1 MVVNKRSINF
11 LKFFIYLVIIVLI
24 NLAGTT
30 LFFRLDLTENR
41 TYSIS
46 KASRQV
52 VSTLSEPL
60 TIKVFFTKNLPAPN
74 NNTEQYLHD
83 LLEEYSIFANQY
95 FNYTFYDV
103 SPDEGDIRQE
113 TKENRELAENYGIRP
128 VQIQLVEKDE
138 IKFKKAYMGM
148 VLINGDL
155 IEKIPTITSIDG
167 LEYKLTT
174 SIKKLNNKISALLGL
189 PEKIKIKLFLSSSLK
204 IVAPHMKL
212 NNISGLS
219 KAIEEIV
226 QNLNNK
232 SYGKLEF
239 QYFDPTKDPGVEEL
253 VKKYNILSLKWPDF
267 TDGNIRAG
275 NGAIGLL
282 MAYKDKA
289 VTIPLLNILRL
300 PIIGTRYEIVGINEL
315 KEIISD
321 HIESLIDINEEIG
334 YLADHGTLAIQSVSP
349 NDPSRQ
355 RNQSN
360 LNSFKMLI
368 EQNYSIKPVNLN
380 ETNIPE
386 SLNTLIVARP
396 TEAFTEHE
404 LFQIDQFL
412 MRGKSLALFVD
423 SFKEVMPGGQQGMAL
438 GRGPM
443 YLPINTGLEKLLKH
457 YGISIKKSYVMDE
470 NCYKQELPQQLG
482 GGERLIYFAPVIK
495 NKFINKDL
503 RFIKNIKRLI
513 AIKVSP
519 LEIEKERV
527 EKNGLTAHRLFAS
540 SEKSWEMKGQI
551 NLNPM
556 LISPPPAEEK
566 KVMPLAY
573 ILEGQ
578 FPSYFA
584 GKPIPVKKA
593 PENKPSENKSP
604 ENKPENKK
612 DKTNDK
618 NQIASQ
624 EKISGIDSPKIESEG
639 EFISKGSQAK
649 IFIISSSD
657 MLTDNVMDQAGRS
670 PNSVFFMNVLDY
682 LSNREEIAV
691 MRSKEQR
698 FNPLQET
705 EAGTKTFLKSF
716 NIAGLPILVVIFGL
730 FIMVRR
736 HSRKKHILMM
746 FQK

>member
-1 MVVNKRSINF
+1 MVVNKRSKIF
-11 LKFFIYLVIIVLI
+11 LKFFIYLVVIVLI

-103 SPDEGDIRQE
+103 SPDEGDIKQE

-138 IKFKKAYMGM
+138 IKFQKAYMGI
-148 VLINGDL
+148 VLIHGDL

-174 SIKKLNNKISALLGL
+174 AIKKLNNKISALLGL
-189 PEKIKIKLFLSSSLK
+189 QEKIKINLILSSSLK
-204 IVAPHMKL
+204 IVAPYMKL
-212 NNISGLS
+212 NNLSGLS
-219 KAIEEIV
+219 KTIDEIV
-226 QNLNNK
+226 QNLNSK

-239 QYFDPTKDPGVEEL
+239 QYLDPTKDPNLEEIIN
-253 VKKYNILSLKWPDF
+253 KYNIMNLKWPDF
-267 TDGNIRAG
+267 ANGNIKAG

-282 MAYKDKA
+282 MVYKDKA
-289 VTIPLLNILRL
+289 LTIPLLNILRL

-315 KEIISD
+315 QEIISD

-334 YLADHGTLAIQSVSP
+334 YLADHGTLTIQGVSP
-349 NDPSRQ
+349 NDPARQ
-355 RNQSN
+355 RDQNN
-360 LNSFKMLI
+360 LNSFKILT
-368 EQNYSIKPVNLN
+368 EQNYSIKPVNLKDK
-380 ETNIPE
+380 NIPE
-386 SLNTLIVARP
+386 SLGTLIIARP
-396 TEAFTEHE
+396 TEAFTEYE
-404 LFQIDQFL
+404 LFEIDQFL
-412 MRGKSLALFVD
+412 MHGKNLALFFD
-423 SFKEVMPGGQQGMAL
+423 SFKEVMPGGQQGMAF
-438 GRGPM
+438 GQGPV

-470 NCYKQELPQQLG
+470 NCYKQEMSQQLG
-482 GGERLIYFAPVIK
+482 GGQRPIYFAPFIK

-503 RFIKNIKRLI
+503 KFIKNIKRLI
-513 AIKVSP
+513 AIKISP
-519 LEIEKERV
+519 LEVDKELI

-540 SEKSWEMKGQI
+540 SEKSWEMSGQI

-556 LISPPPAEEK
+556 FISPPPADEK
-566 KVMPLAY
+566 KSLPLAY

-584 GKPIPVKKA
+584 GKPIPEIKV
-593 PENKPSENKSP
+593 PENIS
-604 ENKPENKK
+604 K
-612 DKTNDK
+612 DKTDEKKQN
-618 NQIASQ
+618 ASQ
-624 EKISGIDSPKIESEG
+624 EKKPGIDSLKIDSEG
-639 EFISKGSQAK
+639 EFISRGKQAK

-657 MLTDNVMDQAGRS
+657 MLTDNVLDQEGRS
-670 PNSVFFMNVLDY
+670 SNAVFVMNVLDY
-682 LSNREEIAV
+682 LNNREEIAV

-698 FNPLQET
+698 FNPLQES
-705 EAGTKTFLKSF
+705 EAGTKTFIKSF

-730 FIMVRR
+730 FVLLRR
-736 HSRKKHILMM
+736 HSRKKRILMM

>member
-11 LKFFIYLVIIVLI
+11 LKFFIYLIVIVLI

-30 LFFRLDLTENR
+30 LFFRLDLTEND

-46 KASRQV
+46 EASQRV

-103 SPDEGDIRQE
+103 SPDEGDIRPE

-138 IKFKKAYMGM
+138 IKFKKAYMGI
-148 VLINGDL
+148 VLIHGDL

-174 SIKKLNNKISALLGL
+174 AIKKLNNKISALLGL

-212 NNISGLS
+212 DNLSGLS
-219 KAIEEIV
+219 NTIEQIV

-239 QYFDPTKDPGVEEL
+239 HSLDPTRDPKLEEL
-253 VKKYNILSLKWPDF
+253 VKNYNILSLKWPDF
-267 TDGNIRAG
+267 ANGNIRAG
-275 NGAIGLL
+275 NGSIGLL
-282 MAYKDKA
+282 MVYQDKA

-300 PIIGTRYEIVGINEL
+300 PIIGTRYEILGMNEL

-334 YLADHGTLAIQSVSP
+334 YVADHGTLAIQGVSP
-349 NDPSRQ
+349 NDPSGQ
-355 RNQSN
+355 RNQNN
-360 LNSFKMLI
+360 LNNFKLLT

-380 ETNIPE
+380 EKKIPE

-396 TEAFTEHE
+396 TEAFTEYE

-412 MRGKSLALFVD
+412 MRGKNLALFVD
-423 SFKEVMPGGQQGMAL
+423 SFREVMPGGQQGMAL
-438 GRGPM
+438 GQGPM

-503 RFIKNIKRLI
+503 SFIKNIKRLI
-513 AIKVSP
+513 AVKISP
-519 LEIEKERV
+519 LEIEKERI

-540 SEKSWEMKGQI
+540 SEKSWEMSGQI

-556 LISPPPAEEK
+556 FISPPPADEMK
-566 KVMPLAY
+566 SLPLAY

-578 FPSYFA
+578 FPSFFT
-584 GKPIPVKKA
+584 GKAIPVKKA
-593 PENKPSENKSP
+593 PG
-604 ENKPENKK
+604 NKPENEK

-618 NQIASQ
+618 NQTASQ
-624 EKISGIDSPKIESEG
+624 EKNLGPDSPKIESEG
-639 EFISKGSQAK
+639 ELISKGKPAK

-657 MLTDNVMDQAGRS
+657 MLTDNILDQGGRS
-670 PNSVFFMNVLDY
+670 SNSVFIMNVLDY
-682 LSNREEIAV
+682 LSKREEIAV

-698 FNPLQET
+698 FNPLGET
-705 EAGTKTFLKSF
+705 QAGTKTFLKSF
-716 NIAGLPILVVIFGL
+716 NIAGLPIFVVIFGL
-730 FIMVRR
+730 FVLLRR
-736 HSRKKHILMM
+736 HSRKKRILMM